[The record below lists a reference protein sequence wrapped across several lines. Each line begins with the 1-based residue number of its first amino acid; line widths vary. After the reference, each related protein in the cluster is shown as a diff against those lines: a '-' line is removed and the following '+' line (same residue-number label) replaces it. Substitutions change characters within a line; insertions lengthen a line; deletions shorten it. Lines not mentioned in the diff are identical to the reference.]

1 MLLWHQAAPKHC
13 GPCQN
18 IKHEDWLKLIKVWR
32 CFTNLPANRQGSALM
47 LSQEDEALDAALE
60 IDNEDIAKE

>member
-1 MLLWHQAAPKHC
+1 MLLWHQAAPKRH

-18 IKHEDWLKLIKVWR
+18 IKHEDWLKLIKAWR
-32 CFTNLPANRQGSALM
+32 RFTNLPANRQGSALT
-47 LSQEDEALDAALE
+47 LSLENEALDAVLE